1 MKGEINMN
9 YEDKKIVGIVA
20 SNVEPSIALN
30 VIGHL
35 AISIGKYSGKEK
47 KRKNIITDKSGIE
60 HLGISQFP
68 FIITKVKS
76 GKLKNAIE
84 LAKQN
89 PNLMVADYPRE
100 MLETRT
106 DNELVNSIESKENE
120 KLEYLGAIIYG
131 NTEDVDQITGKY
143 QLWRLD

>member
-1 MKGEINMN
+1 MN
-9 YEDKKIVGIVA
+9 YEDKKIVGILA
-20 SNVEPSIALN
+20 TNVEMSVALN

-35 AISIGKYSGKEK
+35 SIAIGKYSDNEIMGKST
-47 KRKNIITDKSGIE
+47 ITDKSGMN

-68 FIITKVKS
+68 FIITKVKQ
-76 GKLKNAIE
+76 GKLKTAIDS
-84 LAKQN
+84 AKNN
-89 PNLMVADYPRE
+89 PNLLVADYPKE

-106 DNELVNSIESKENE
+106 DDELVVAINAKENE

-131 NTEDVDQITGKY
+131 NTQEVDEITGKF

>member
-1 MKGEINMN
+1 MN

-20 SNVEPSIALN
+20 SNVEPAIALN

-35 AISIGKYSGKEK
+35 AISIGKYSNKEIMGKPV
-47 KRKNIITDKSGIE
+47 ITDKSGIA

-76 GKLKNAIE
+76 GKLKNAID

-89 PNLMVADYPRE
+89 PNLLVADYPRD
-100 MLETRT
+100 MLDTRT
-106 DNELVNSIESKENE
+106 DNELVSSISSKENN

-131 NTEDVDQITGKY
+131 DSKDVDSITGKY
-143 QLWRLD
+143 QLWRLE

>member
-1 MKGEINMN
+1 MN
-9 YEDKKIVGIVA
+9 YEDKKIVGIIA
-20 SNVEPSIALN
+20 ANVEPAVALN

-35 AISIGKYSGKEK
+35 AISIGKYSNDEIMGKPV
-47 KRKNIITDKSGIE
+47 ITDKSGIE

-76 GKLKNAIE
+76 GKLKNTID

-89 PNLMVADYPRE
+89 PNLLVADYPKD
-100 MLETRT
+100 MLDTRT
-106 DNELVNSIESKENE
+106 DDELVTSVSAKENE

-131 NTEDVDQITGKY
+131 NTEDVNNITGKF
-143 QLWRLD
+143 QLWRID

>member
-1 MKGEINMN
+1 MN
-9 YEDKKIVGIVA
+9 YEDKKIVGIIA

-35 AISIGKYSGKEK
+35 AISIGKYSDKEIMGKPT
-47 KRKNIITDKSGIE
+47 ITDKSGIK

-68 FIITKVKS
+68 FIITKVKA
-76 GKLKNAIE
+76 GKLKNAIDI
-84 LAKQN
+84 AKQN
-89 PNLMVADYPRE
+89 PNLIVADYPKE

-106 DNELVNSIESKENE
+106 NQELVDSIESKENE
-120 KLEYLGAIIYG
+120 KLEYLGAVIYG